1 MFHVSIT
8 KSHEAELGRVVTW
21 GDILRCK
28 LTVKDELRWEAF
40 FLRVRPSAFLS
51 QPLYSNHSL
60 SPGVSTISTIIYRP
74 SCHTF
79 HPREDRNLKESSR
92 KDTFLK
98 SRFSSPSPPPRLGM
112 QRWVAIE
119 TMRPSQD
126 VGIGGFWAE
135 GFFAFNDAL
144 TNKQKSLRSY
154 PFDPSWRSLVNVLLA
169 CMPCKSH

>member
-1 MFHVSIT
+1 MS
-8 KSHEAELGRVVTW
+8 W
-21 GDILRCK
+21 
-28 LTVKDELRWEAF
+28 DEKAF

-74 SCHTF
+74 SCRTF

-98 SRFSSPSPPPRLGM
+98 SRFSPPHLTQYAELGCHGNN
-112 QRWVAIE
+112 E
-119 TMRPSQD
+119 TISRC
-126 VGIGGFWAE
+126 GNRGFWAE

-144 TNKQKSLRSY
+144 TNKQKSQRSY

-169 CMPCKSH
+169 CLANRINCNL